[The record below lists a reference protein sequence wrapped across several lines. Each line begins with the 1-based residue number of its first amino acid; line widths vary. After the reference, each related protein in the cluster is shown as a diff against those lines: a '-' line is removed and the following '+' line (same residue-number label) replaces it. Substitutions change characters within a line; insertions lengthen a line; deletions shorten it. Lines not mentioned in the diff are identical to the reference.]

1 MKTLENA
8 AKELASR
15 CITEAAKRHG
25 FNAEE
30 EIRQLGLEN
39 LSLIRKQMAKKSVQN
54 GEKKAKKP
62 REAKAKKA
70 VFPLPFI
77 SELIDIS
84 GCQGLSYN
92 RGLFTQCSKKC
103 MENGQF
109 CSGCQG
115 EADKNASGIPDC
127 GTVDQRLAQGLYEF
141 KDPKGRSPVSY
152 VKVLEKLKLTKSQAD
167 MAAGEYSVEIPNVHF
182 MIVEKSKKATVARGR
197 PKKTGAIEADNV
209 TDLFAKLTTE
219 SDEEIIEDG
228 EEKPVKSSKKAKL
241 SEEEKAAKKAHLE
254 EERALK
260 RLEREA
266 KLAQEKAEREEKRK
280 ADLEQKKQERELK
293 MAQEKAE
300 REAKRA
306 QEKLERE
313 QKKAAEKALAG
324 QKKESKKKAPEVKT
338 PEVKAPVVE
347 PTEEPKAAAPATSK
361 VSVTRIQIG
370 GKAYLKSSNN
380 ILYDPSTREEIGLWD
395 PISKSIKD
403 LPEEDSE
410 EEEEGYESD

>member
-1 MKTLENA
+1 M
-8 AKELASR
+8 SR
-15 CITEAAKRHG
+15 KFSIDLDSDEDDECLVHSDDDQHHSDNEYQRI
-25 FNAEE
+25 
-30 EIRQLGLEN
+30 
-39 LSLIRKQMAKKSVQN
+39 LSDLMQQN
-54 GEKKAKKP
+54 TRSYSGEKKAKKP
-62 REAKAKKA
+62 REPKAKKA

-127 GTVDQRLAQGLYEF
+127 GTVDQRLAQGLYDF
-141 KDPKGRSPVSY
+141 KDAKGRSPVSY
-152 VKVLEKLKLTKSQAD
+152 VKVLEKLKLTKSQAE
-167 MAAGEYSVEIPNVHF
+167 MAAGECNVEIPNTHF
-182 MIVEKSKKATVARGR
+182 MILEKSKKGTVARGR

-219 SDEEIIEDG
+219 GEEEIIEDD
-228 EEKPVKSSKKAKL
+228 EEKPVKSSKKSKL
-241 SEEEKAAKKAHLE
+241 SEEEKAAKKAQLE

-293 MAQEKAE
+293 LVQEKAE

-313 QKKAAEKALAG
+313 QKKAADKALAG
-324 QKKESKKKAPEVKT
+324 QKKESKKKAPEVT
-338 PEVKAPVVE
+338 APVVE
-347 PTEEPKAAAPATSK
+347 ATEESKVAAPAPSK

-380 ILYDPSTREEIGLWD
+380 ILYDPSTKEEIGLWD

-403 LPEEDSE
+403 LPDEDDE